1 MLQERNNLCNSNNKI
16 GNSVKS
22 SRKWTLTINNPEK
35 HGYTIESV
43 VEILDKWEGMTYW
56 CLGSETGVNE
66 NTPHYHVM
74 IYSVG
79 AKRFDTVK
87 KKFPTAHIEACK
99 GTIMENR
106 DYCWKT
112 GKWKDTEKGTLHD
125 YESNRESGTPPEEK
139 GRGHRTDLNEL
150 YDMIKD
156 GMTDFEIMEECP
168 QYIQQFEKID
178 KVRQM
183 VKNEQ
188 FADCWRELKVV
199 YIWGTTGAGKT
210 RYVMDTYGYRNVY
223 RVTDYYHP
231 FDHYQGEDVV
241 IFEEFRSSLYA
252 GDMLKYL
259 DGYPVK
265 LPARYN
271 NKTACFTKV
280 YIISNIDIR
289 NQYPTLQREESETW
303 NAFLRRI
310 NEVWYTCGK
319 EFQKFET
326 SKYIKD
332 EWRFINEN
340 PFEDEKG
347 A

>member
-1 MLQERNNLCNSNNKI
+1 MSSEDKTVLQ
-16 GNSVKS
+16 
-22 SRKWTLTINNPEK
+22 SRKWIFTCNNPEK
-35 HGYTIESV
+35 HDWSIEKI
-43 VEILDKWEGMTYW
+43 VEILEKWEAIKYW
-56 CLGSETGVNE
+56 CIGREVGVE
-66 NTPHYHVM
+66 KGTPHIHFF
-74 IYSVG
+74 IYSN
-79 AKRFDTVK
+79 APIRSTTIE
-87 KKFPTAHIEACK
+87 KKFHGINREVSK
-99 GTIMENR
+99 GTIKENR
-106 DYCWKT
+106 DYVFKE
-112 GKWKDTEKGTLHD
+112 GKHKGSDKGELHD

-156 GMTDFEIMEECP
+156 GMTDFQIMEECP

-289 NQYPTLQREESETW
+289 HQYPTLQREESETW

-319 EFQKFET
+319 EFQKFKT